1 MEAAL
6 RPDGDRP
13 QFIELIER
21 ITSIDGNA
29 LSQID
34 VRLAESYNRP

>member
-1 MEAAL
+1 MEATF

-21 ITSIDGNA
+21 ITRPWP
-29 LSQID
+29 
-34 VRLAESYNRP
+34 VCLAD